1 MEGFFSSY
9 CLEGEGAPCIIW
21 LAVLGQGP
29 SCVRGEPR
37 KSLSGNGIGKT
48 VPGAEERRKA
58 AARRSPRKRGTRAV
72 AFFENLI
79 MVGSAGAVRLCALS
93 GARVESDDVVMSLAF
108 VIFLVTFLRES
119 SEHQQDSIFF
129 KTKGL
134 ILAQSERWRRGL
146 GMQVERESHLR
157 VASRAAQG

>member
-1 MEGFFSSY
+1 MR
-9 CLEGEGAPCIIW
+9 GA
-21 LAVLGQGP
+21 
-29 SCVRGEPR
+29 
-37 KSLSGNGIGKT
+37 
-48 VPGAEERRKA
+48 
-58 AARRSPRKRGTRAV
+58 RAV
-72 AFFENLI
+72 AFFDKHIL
-79 MVGSAGAVRLCALS
+79 VGSAGAVRLCALS

-157 VASRAAQG
+157 VVSRAAQG